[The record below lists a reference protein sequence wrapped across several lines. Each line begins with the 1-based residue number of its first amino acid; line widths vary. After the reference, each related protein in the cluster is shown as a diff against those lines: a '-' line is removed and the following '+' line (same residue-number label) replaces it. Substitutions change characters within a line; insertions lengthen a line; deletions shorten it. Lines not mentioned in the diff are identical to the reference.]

1 LSRNKKRTASGLEN
15 KKPDVADPVAT
26 TAGGLTFST
35 PTEYVEIPSRGKYY
49 PEGHP
54 LHDEDTVEIKYMTA
68 KEEDILTSQSLLK
81 KGLALERLLA
91 SILVDKTIDPSS
103 LLVGDRSAILIA
115 ARKTGYGSEYETR
128 LNCPS
133 CASNVTYSFDLDSVG
148 APSDQKL
155 PEVDENSTFTIKL
168 PALKVGVQVKM
179 LAGSDE
185 TRLLKLQESKRKR
198 NLPETLLSDQLSSII
213 VSVEGHTDRA
223 VINNL
228 IENIPASDSKHLRRT
243 YEKCIPAID
252 MTHPYNCSNCG
263 YAADLEVPLTT
274 DFFWPK

>member
-1 LSRNKKRTASGLEN
+1 MSRNKKRTASGLEN